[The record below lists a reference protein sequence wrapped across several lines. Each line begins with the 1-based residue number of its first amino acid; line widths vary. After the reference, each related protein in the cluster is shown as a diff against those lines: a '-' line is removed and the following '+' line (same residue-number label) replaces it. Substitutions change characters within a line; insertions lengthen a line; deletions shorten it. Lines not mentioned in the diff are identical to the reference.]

1 MSSIKQLINKM
12 PEKQLDDFAKSVQE
26 VQEGNPS
33 PSINGSGSEDT
44 PEITAAKA
52 RVDTLNAEGS
62 TATEEEKA
70 AAQKALDDLLAASK
84 IPGENAASGEN
95 VDAGAVD
102 SEKSGENALPGA
114 ASGENALPGADAIDP
129 ENARTQKQEQI
140 KSLEEKLKS
149 MDDGEEKA
157 KIEAEIATL
166 KEEISKM
173 VGGRRRTRRHNKK
186 GDKKSRRQSKKGGK
200 KHRKS
205 AKKGSSKSKRSRRYS
220 SRK

>member
-1 MSSIKQLINKM
+1 MSSIKELINKM

-44 PEITAAKA
+44 PEIKAAKA

-114 ASGENALPGADAIDP
+114 DAIDP

-157 KIEAEIATL
+157 KIEAEIDKL
-166 KEEISKM
+166 KEEIKAI